1 MKLRRRAV
9 ETSVA
14 LLLGIAFCFVM
25 YWWQLRYH
33 YASHGFGL
41 NLFMALPFAGLAVM
55 ILGGLRAVPAA
66 LAWLVLAVMTA
77 SAYVGAATSSSS
89 TAAVLY
95 VAPLFYGAV
104 VLSIIFAVDSIL
116 RGRRGMRRR

>member
-1 MKLRRRAV
+1 
-9 ETSVA
+9 
-14 LLLGIAFCFVM
+14 
-25 YWWQLRYH
+25 
-33 YASHGFGL
+33 
-41 NLFMALPFAGLAVM
+41 MALPFAGLAVM